1 MSAWSLVLLPT
12 AWLGATLV
20 LSELRWFARRRP
32 ADRLRPYVAGG
43 WSRDPHPGLL
53 SVGSFREVLGPLAS
67 SVGEHLSR
75 AFGVHEPLSTRLRR
89 YHGPSDPTAVRV
101 RQLGWAGAGLLAGT
115 MLAAITGAPPALT
128 ALFVL
133 GAPLL
138 GFLVVEQQV
147 SARSQQWQ
155 RRLFLELPIVS
166 EQIGM
171 LLSAGFSLSG
181 ALDRIASRGSGAC
194 ARDLDRVRRRMR
206 QGLSETEAL
215 REWADLAQVPAVTR
229 FVGVLTLNRE
239 TSDLGRL
246 IAEEARAIRREVHRE
261 LIAQL
266 DRRAQQVWV
275 PVTVATLVPGTLL
288 LAVPFL
294 QAMQVFTDR

>member
-1 MSAWSLVLLPT
+1 MREKLGQMPDDPQTAPTRLVGESSNYRPYEGFVDELFSAPGVPREQAADLVSTLDSMGRL
-12 AWLGATLV
+12 TLV
-20 LSELRWFARRRP
+20 DLGRRR
-32 ADRLRPYVAGG
+32 DEI
-43 WSRDPHPGLL
+43 
-53 SVGSFREVLGPLAS
+53 FRQQGIT
-67 SVGEHLSR
+67 
-75 AFGVHEPLSTRLRR
+75 F
-89 YHGPSDPTAVRV
+89 
-101 RQLGWAGAGLLAGT
+101 
-115 MLAAITGAPPALT
+115 AITGPDGAGVQDRPFPLDLVPRIIPAIG
-128 ALFVL
+128 VL

-206 QGLSETEAL
+206 QGLSDTEAL

-246 IAEEARAIRREVHRE
+246 IAEEARAIRREAHRE